1 MLKSSKSI
9 CTLGAF
15 AILPCVGIAT
25 ANPIVDGSL
34 DSIYGGPSVLQNTQ
48 TNFGDNSD
56 GDIGLANGSEL
67 DMGDAMIRD
76 GVLYIMLAGN
86 LESNFNKIEVFIDAR
101 EGGQNVLRNDNPDVN
116 FDGLNRMGADPN
128 DPKGSGLTFD
138 DGFAPDLYVT
148 LGGGLTKTKEG
159 EVYVF
164 YADAAELRTEGG
176 GNGAYLGSGGAGPD
190 GMLDGSN
197 GIMIAVDNSNV
208 DGVSW
213 GTGISCGEG
222 VTTGIEIGVPLYLFD
237 WDAPQNVE
245 DAAICAF
252 VNASDHAFVSNQ
264 VLGGIGGGDNFGEPR
279 LIDFNTVPGNQFFVA
294 GGVAEP
300 CPDVSGA
307 CCTDTDCS
315 VGSEEYC
322 ADLGGTYLGDSSTC
336 DDQPC
341 AEDCPSDVTGDGAVD
356 VTDLL
361 QLIADWNC
369 GL

>member
-9 CTLGAF
+9 RTLGAIL
-15 AILPCVGIAT
+15 ALPCAGIVSGD
-25 ANPIVDGSL
+25 PVVDGSL
-34 DSIYGGPSVLQNTQ
+34 DAIYGGPSVVQNTQ
-48 TNFGDNSD
+48 TNFGDND
-56 GDIGLANGSEL
+56 DPDIGVANGSEL
-67 DMGDAMIRD
+67 NMGDAMIRD

-86 LESNFNKIEVFIDAR
+86 LESNFNKVEVFIDAR
-101 EGGQNVLRNDNPDVN
+101 DGGQNMLRNDNPDVN
-116 FDGLNRMGADPN
+116 YNGLNRMGPN
-128 DPKGSGLTFD
+128 PDDPKGVGLTFD
-138 DGFAPDLYVT
+138 EGFAPDLYVT

-190 GMLDGSN
+190 AVLEGSN
-197 GIMIAVDNSNV
+197 GISIAVNNSNV
-208 DGVSW
+208 GGVSW
-213 GTGISCGEG
+213 GTGISCGDG

-237 WDAPQNVE
+237 WDGPQNVE

-252 VNASDHAFVSNQ
+252 VNSSNHDYVSNQ

-279 LIDFNTVPGNQFFVA
+279 LVDFNTVDGDQFFVA

-300 CPDVSGA
+300 CPDVVGA
-307 CCTDTDCS
+307 CCTGTDCS
-315 VGSEEYC
+315 IGTEEDC
-322 ADLGGTYLGDSSTC
+322 LDLGGSYLGDSSSC
-336 DDQPC
+336 DDEPC